1 LKKMLLA
8 TALTVVFLIA
18 FIPFA
23 SNNPDGL
30 EKVAATY
37 GAQEQ
42 GNLWNGLIAD
52 YTFPLISNQY
62 ISTLVAGVFGVTIV
76 LLSGIVIAKALK
88 RK

>member
-1 LKKMLLA
+1 MVLV
-8 TALTVVFLIA
+8 TALIVVFLIA

-37 GAQEQ
+37 EAQEQ
-42 GNLWNGLIAD
+42 GNIWNGLIAD
-52 YTFPLISNQY
+52 YSFPLISNQY
-62 ISTLVAGVFGVTIV
+62 ISTLVAGVFGVTMV
-76 LLSGIVIAKALK
+76 LLSGIVIGKVIK